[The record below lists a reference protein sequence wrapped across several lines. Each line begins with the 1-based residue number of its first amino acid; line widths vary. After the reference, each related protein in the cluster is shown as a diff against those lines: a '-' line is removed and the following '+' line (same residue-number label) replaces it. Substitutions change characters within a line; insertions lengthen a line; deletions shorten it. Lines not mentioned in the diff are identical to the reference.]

1 MEMTSIILHNHSNI
15 VVFYV
20 LTYIASM
27 KFIISSFLLFL
38 IRYILWITE
47 HYWLLCRLLKSLLL
61 YSDVN
66 TFFTFHIIFPDSFFR
81 GHSAEEPVMPLIH
94 KQWITNDCWIPSA
107 LVLVVS
113 FLLGV
118 MLCSSERRMTGQLVM
133 DRSDPWCSNST
144 VIFSSAFVSYYCW
157 IF

>member
-1 MEMTSIILHNHSNI
+1 MKSIISLFPQFILISILRMTEHSW
-15 VVFYV
+15 
-20 LTYIASM
+20 
-27 KFIISSFLLFL
+27 LLF
-38 IRYILWITE
+38 
-47 HYWLLCRLLKSLLL
+47 RLLKRLLL
-61 YSDVN
+61 YYAEN
-66 TFFTFHIIFPDSFFR
+66 TVFTFHIVFPDYFFCD
-81 GHSAEEPVMPLIH
+81 HSVKEPVISSIY
-94 KQWITNDCWIPSA
+94 KQWINNYCWVPSA